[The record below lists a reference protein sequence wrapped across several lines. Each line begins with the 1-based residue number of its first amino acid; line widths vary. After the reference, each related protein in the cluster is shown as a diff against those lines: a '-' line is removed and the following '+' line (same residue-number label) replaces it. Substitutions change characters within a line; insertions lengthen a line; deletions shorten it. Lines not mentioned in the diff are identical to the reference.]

1 MEEHKPD
8 ILSSLPL
15 ELLLY
20 IISFLPFESARLI
33 PLVSTRFRSVWN
45 KAILV
50 SHSHNGSIEDIS
62 HVVSRFINN
71 FDEHDPTKNTRR
83 LELHVDKSTFVSTIL
98 APHNVMHMSFFFSGD
113 SKIEESF
120 CWRLEIN
127 DQIPR
132 RVDSSSFLV
141 KTLCLD
147 SVNSLTH
154 EVVSS
159 MVLEFSLLDSLKICG
174 CKGLTSLTIDS
185 PTKLLHLSISGCPKL
200 RYLEIISFKL
210 KKFHYQ
216 GSLPLIKIHEHFNLT
231 KAIFD
236 VTKGPSYY
244 NNGLDIG
251 PLSLIIKN
259 SQYLTLCR
267 WMFEELIKPSISSSW
282 RSFQFYK
289 LQELRWIDNSMN
301 QENINSMISFLKL
314 CPSIERLFIDI
325 DSNTYSS
332 NGEVSVDADHA
343 SEHARVLR
351 DLKLVKLEG
360 FKSEE
365 DKNKLIMA
373 LQEIVSIDQPL
384 LVLSSIS

>member
-8 ILSSLPL
+8 ILSCLPL

-20 IISFLPFESARLI
+20 IISFLPFESARLT

-45 KAILV
+45 QAILV
-50 SHSHNGSIEDIS
+50 AHSHNGSIEDIS
-62 HVVSRFINN
+62 HAVSRFINN
-71 FDEHDPTKNTRR
+71 FDEHDPSKNTRK

-98 APHNVMHMSFFFSGD
+98 APHNVMHMSFFFSGG
-113 SKIEESF
+113 SKKEESF
-120 CWRLEIN
+120 CWRLEID

-132 RVDSSSFLV
+132 RVDSSGFLV

-159 MVLEFSLLDSLKICG
+159 MVLEFSLLDSLKICR
-174 CKGLTSLTIDS
+174 CKRLTSLTIDS

-210 KKFHYQ
+210 KTFHYQ

-231 KAIFD
+231 KAVFD
-236 VTKGPSYY
+236 VTQGPSYY
-244 NNGLDIG
+244 NNALDIG
-251 PLSLIIKN
+251 PLSLTIKN
-259 SQYLTLCR
+259 SQSLTLCR
-267 WMFEELIKPSISSSW
+267 WMFEEVIKPSISSSW

-301 QENINSMISFLKL
+301 QEQINSLISFLKL
-314 CPSIERLFIDI
+314 CPSIERLFITI

-332 NGEVSVDADHA
+332 NEEVSVNADHA
-343 SEHARVLR
+343 RVVLR
-351 DLKLVKLEG
+351 DLEVVKLEG

-365 DKNKLIMA
+365 DKNQLIFA

>member
-8 ILSSLPL
+8 ILSCLPL

-20 IISFLPFESARLI
+20 IISFLPFESARLT

-45 KAILV
+45 QAILV
-50 SHSHNGSIEDIS
+50 AHSHNGSIEVIS
-62 HVVSRFINN
+62 HAVSRFINN
-71 FDEHDPTKNTRR
+71 FDEHDPSKNTRK

-98 APHNVMHMSFFFSGD
+98 APHNVMHMSFFFSGG
-113 SKIEESF
+113 SKKEESF
-120 CWRLEIN
+120 CWRLEI
-127 DQIPR
+127 DDHIPR
-132 RVDSSSFLV
+132 RVDSSGFLV

-159 MVLEFSLLDSLKICG
+159 MVLEFSLLDSLKICR
-174 CKGLTSLTIDS
+174 CKRLTSLTIDS

-210 KKFHYQ
+210 KTFHYQ

-231 KAIFD
+231 KAVFD
-236 VTKGPSYY
+236 VTQGPSYY
-244 NNGLDIG
+244 NNALDIG
-251 PLSLIIKN
+251 PLSLTIKN
-259 SQYLTLCR
+259 SQSLTLCR
-267 WMFEELIKPSISSSW
+267 WMFEEVIKPSISSSW

-301 QENINSMISFLKL
+301 QEQINSLISFLKL
-314 CPSIERLFIDI
+314 CPSIERLFITI

-332 NGEVSVDADHA
+332 NEEVSVNADHA
-343 SEHARVLR
+343 RVVLR
-351 DLKLVKLEG
+351 DLEVVKLEG

-365 DKNKLIMA
+365 DKNQLIFA

>member
-1 MEEHKPD
+1 VFNNKSNHDQRRESSFIKTQILTYHKQ
-8 ILSSLPL
+8 
-15 ELLLY
+15 
-20 IISFLPFESARLI
+20 
-33 PLVSTRFRSVWN
+33 
-45 KAILV
+45 
-50 SHSHNGSIEDIS
+50 
-62 HVVSRFINN
+62 
-71 FDEHDPTKNTRR
+71 
-83 LELHVDKSTFVSTIL
+83 LHVDKSAFVSTIL
-98 APHNVMHMSFFFSGD
+98 APHNVMHMSFFFSGG
-113 SKIEESF
+113 SNKEESF

-132 RVDSSSFLV
+132 RVDSSGFLV

-200 RYLEIISFKL
+200 RYLEIRSFKL
-210 KKFHYQ
+210 KTFHYQ

-236 VTKGPSYY
+236 VTQGPSYY

-267 WMFEELIKPSISSSW
+267 WMFEEVIKPSISSSW

-332 NGEVSVDADHA
+332 NEEVSVDAVHA
-343 SEHARVLR
+343 CEHARVLR

-360 FKSEE
+360 FESE
-365 DKNKLIMA
+365 DNKNQLILA
-373 LQEIVSIDQPL
+373 LQQIVSNDQLL

>member
-8 ILSSLPL
+8 ILSCLPL

-20 IISFLPFESARLI
+20 IISFLPFESARLT

-45 KAILV
+45 QAILV
-50 SHSHNGSIEDIS
+50 AHSHNGSIEDIS
-62 HVVSRFINN
+62 HAVSRFINN
-71 FDEHDPTKNTRR
+71 FDEHDPSKNTRK

-98 APHNVMHMSFFFSGD
+98 APHNVMHMSFFFSGG
-113 SKIEESF
+113 SKKEESF
-120 CWRLEIN
+120 CWRLEI
-127 DQIPR
+127 DDHIPR
-132 RVDSSSFLV
+132 RVDSSGFLV

-159 MVLEFSLLDSLKICG
+159 MVLEFSLLDSLKICR
-174 CKGLTSLTIDS
+174 CKRLTSLTIDS

-210 KKFHYQ
+210 KTFHYQ

-231 KAIFD
+231 KAVFD
-236 VTKGPSYY
+236 VTQGPSYY
-244 NNGLDIG
+244 NNALDIG
-251 PLSLIIKN
+251 PLSLTIKN
-259 SQYLTLCR
+259 SQSLTLCR
-267 WMFEELIKPSISSSW
+267 WMFEEVIKPSISSSW

-301 QENINSMISFLKL
+301 QEQINSLISFLKL
-314 CPSIERLFIDI
+314 CPSIERLFITI

-332 NGEVSVDADHA
+332 NEEVSVNADHA
-343 SEHARVLR
+343 RVVLR
-351 DLKLVKLEG
+351 DLEVVKLEG

-365 DKNKLIMA
+365 DKNQLIFA

>member
-45 KAILV
+45 QALLV
-50 SHSHNGSIEDIS
+50 AHSHNGSIEDIS

-98 APHNVMHMSFFFSGD
+98 APHNVMHMSFFFSGG
-113 SKIEESF
+113 SKKEDSF

-132 RVDSSSFLV
+132 REYSSGFLV
-141 KTLCLD
+141 KTLCLA
-147 SVNSLTH
+147 SVNSLTY

-200 RYLEIISFKL
+200 RYLEIRSLKL
-210 KKFHYQ
+210 KTFQYQ

-231 KAIFD
+231 RAIFD
-236 VTKGPSYY
+236 VRQGPCYY
-244 NNGLDIG
+244 NNALDMG
-251 PLSLIIKN
+251 PLLLIIKN
-259 SQYLTLCR
+259 SQSLTLCR
-267 WMFEELIKPSISSSW
+267 WMFEEVIKPSISSSW

-332 NGEVSVDADHA
+332 NEEVSVDAVHA
-343 SEHARVLR
+343 CEHARVLR

-360 FKSEE
+360 FESE
-365 DKNKLIMA
+365 DNKNQLILA
-373 LQEIVSIDQPL
+373 LQQIVSIDQPL